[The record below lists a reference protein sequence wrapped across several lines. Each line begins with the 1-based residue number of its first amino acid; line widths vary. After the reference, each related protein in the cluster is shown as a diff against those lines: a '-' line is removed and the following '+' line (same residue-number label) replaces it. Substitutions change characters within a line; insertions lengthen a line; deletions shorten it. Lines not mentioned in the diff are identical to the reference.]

1 MKIKNAENLSA
12 EQLQEEVNRGG
23 RFVHYQYVISFIVAT
38 IKPDTG
44 VYLIRKG
51 ESAVKKGAFFTILS
65 LLLGWWGIPS
75 GPKKTFAALRINL
88 RGGKDVTDE
97 VMATVAGHILFREAE
112 KRKAKAKAR
121 MLEPIS

>member
-23 RFVHYQYVISFIVAT
+23 RFVHYQYAVSFIVAT

-51 ESAVKKGAFFTILS
+51 ESAVKESLFFTILS
-65 LLLGWWGIPS
+65 LLFGWWGIPF
-75 GPKKTFAALRINL
+75 GPKHTIAAIRTNF

-97 VMATVAGHILFREAE
+97 VVATIAGHILFREAE
-112 KRKAKAKAR
+112 KRKAKAR
-121 MLEPIS
+121 VLEPIS

>member
-23 RFVHYQYVISFIVAT
+23 RFVHYQYAVSFIVAA

-51 ESAVKKGAFFTILS
+51 ESAVKESLFFTILS
-65 LLLGWWGIPS
+65 LLFGWWGIPF
-75 GPKKTFAALRINL
+75 GPKHTIAAIRTNL

-97 VMATVAGHILFREAE
+97 VVATIAGHILFREAE
-112 KRKAKAKAR
+112 KRKAKAR
-121 MLEPIS
+121 VLEPIS

>member
-23 RFVHYQYVISFIVAT
+23 RFVHYQYAISFIVAT

-51 ESAVKKGAFFTILS
+51 ESAVKKGAFFTIIS
-65 LLLGWWGIPS
+65 LMFGWWGIPF
-75 GPKKTFAALRINL
+75 GPKQTFAALRTNL

-97 VMATVAGHILFREAE
+97 VVATIAGHILFREAE
-112 KRKAKAKAR
+112 KRKAKSRA
-121 MLEPIS
+121 LEPIS

>member
-23 RFVHYQYVISFIVAT
+23 RFVQYQYAVSFIVAT
-38 IKPDTG
+38 IKPETG

-51 ESAVKKGAFFTILS
+51 ESAVKKSIFFTILS
-65 LLLGWWGIPS
+65 FLFGWWGIPF
-75 GPKKTFAALRINL
+75 GPTHTIAAIRTNL

-97 VMATVAGHILFREAE
+97 VVATIAGHILFREAE
-112 KRKAKAKAR
+112 KRKAKAR
-121 MLEPIS
+121 VLESIS

>member
-23 RFVHYQYVISFIVAT
+23 RFVHYQYAVSFIVAT
-38 IKPDTG
+38 IKPETG

-51 ESAVKKGAFFTILS
+51 ESAVKKSAFFTILS
-65 LLLGWWGIPS
+65 FLFGWWGIPF
-75 GPKKTFAALRINL
+75 GPKHTIAALRTNL

-97 VMATVAGHILFREAE
+97 VVATIAGHILFCEAE
-112 KRKAKAKAR
+112 KRKAKDR
-121 MLEPIS
+121 VLEPIS

>member
-23 RFVHYQYVISFIVAT
+23 RFVHYQYAVSFIVAT
-38 IKPDTG
+38 IKPETG

-51 ESAVKKGAFFTILS
+51 ESAVKRSTFFTMLS
-65 LLLGWWGIPS
+65 FLFGWWGIPY
-75 GPKKTFAALRINL
+75 GPKHTIAAIRTNL

-97 VMATVAGHILFREAE
+97 VVATIAGHILFREAE
-112 KRKAKAKAR
+112 KRKAKAR
-121 MLEPIS
+121 VLEPIS

>member
-23 RFVHYQYVISFIVAT
+23 RFVHDQYAVSFIVAT
-38 IKPDTG
+38 IKPETG

-51 ESAVKKGAFFTILS
+51 ESAVKKSAFFTMLS
-65 LLLGWWGIPS
+65 FLFGWWGIPF
-75 GPKKTFAALRINL
+75 GPKHTIAAIRTNL

-97 VMATVAGHILFREAE
+97 VVATIAGHILFREAE
-112 KRKAKAKAR
+112 KRKAKIR
-121 MLEPIS
+121 VPQPIS

>member
-23 RFVHYQYVISFIVAT
+23 RFVHYQYAVSFIIAT
-38 IKPDTG
+38 IKPETG

-51 ESAVKKGAFFTILS
+51 ESAAKKSAFFTMLS
-65 LLLGWWGIPS
+65 FLFGWWGIPF
-75 GPKKTFAALRINL
+75 GPKHTIAALRTNL

-97 VMATVAGHILFREAE
+97 VVATIAGHILFREAE
-112 KRKAKAKAR
+112 KRKAKIR
-121 MLEPIS
+121 VPQPIS